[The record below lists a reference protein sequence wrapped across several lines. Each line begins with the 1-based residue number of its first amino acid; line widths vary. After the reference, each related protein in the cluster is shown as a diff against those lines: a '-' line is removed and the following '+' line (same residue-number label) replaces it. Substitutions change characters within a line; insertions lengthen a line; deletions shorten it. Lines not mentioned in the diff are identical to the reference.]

1 MMITIEFLMGKKN
14 PQNII
19 TTTATVTTSSNESKL
34 LKSSST
40 TENSNKLTN
49 FLVNFFQLLLLL
61 SMCSGQISLVVCVCV
76 CSKPM
81 VNWLIEFFFVLS
93 VFLYFRFDN
102 LFVRKLTLC
111 FCFSHHYYW
120 FFSINALWFMF
131 NGTNF
136 SIFFSIPESNKWK
149 TKQTKKKS

>member
-1 MMITIEFLMGKKN
+1 M
-14 PQNII
+14 
-19 TTTATVTTSSNESKL
+19 
-34 LKSSST
+34 
-40 TENSNKLTN
+40 
-49 FLVNFFQLLLLL
+49 
-61 SMCSGQISLVVCVCV
+61 CV

-149 TKQTKKKS
+149 TKQTRKNPDIIINNNDNTFRRKIKCKNLLLSSFFFAAFLYLFKI